1 MSISVGNAAEM
12 SAPTPIQAVKRQESG
27 DMERAD
33 MYKHI
38 RRHRAGRNRS
48 REFASPKSSTRIFRS
63 VTRKNLIISGGAEPA
78 CAAA

>member
-48 REFASPKSSTRIFRS
+48 REFASPRIILDRLRGWACEIR
-63 VTRKNLIISGGAEPA
+63 TQKCRRKLSL
-78 CAAA
+78 